1 MKLRS
6 AQVRIDQQSAAPE
19 LCERDRDFGRQSCAA
34 FAGART
40 RNRYGAALL
49 ATDRNGL
56 QPGPQRTDPLCPR
69 VFRVFSEE
77 HPSVG
82 SRYLGHDRNLHDA
95 RVLSIEADAFTTRV
109 AATRRL
115 QVLPAHLRSTPQ
127 TLFGCTQRA
136 NEYDSLCH
144 Y

>member
-34 FAGART
+34 FAGSRT

-49 ATDRNGL
+49 ATDRNG
-56 QPGPQRTDPLCPR
+56 QSGPQLPDPLRPR
-69 VFRVFSEE
+69 VLRVLSEE
-77 HPSVG
+77 YSSIG

-95 RVLSIEADAFTTRV
+95 HVLSIEADALIMRV

-115 QVLPAHLRSTPQ
+115 RVLPAHLRSTPQ

-136 NEYDSLCH
+136 NEYHSLRH